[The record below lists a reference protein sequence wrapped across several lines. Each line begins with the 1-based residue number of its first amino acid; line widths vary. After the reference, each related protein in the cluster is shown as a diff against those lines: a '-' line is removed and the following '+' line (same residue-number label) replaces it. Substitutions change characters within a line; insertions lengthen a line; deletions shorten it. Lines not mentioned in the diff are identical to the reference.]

1 MSNSDHSQ
9 PCDGLSLRNVSRRFG
24 ARLAVDDVTLDV
36 RRSEVLCILGAS
48 GCGKSTTLRIAA
60 GLEKA
65 DGGNVFV
72 GAHLVD
78 GQEDGRYHYQPPE
91 TRGIGLMF
99 QDYALFPHLS
109 VRDNIAFG
117 LKGMAQAESATRVA
131 EEIERIGL
139 AHLVDAFP
147 HTLSGGEQQRVAMAR
162 MLAPRPFVVLMDE
175 PFSGLD
181 SSLRES
187 LRGTTMKHLR
197 DAEAAVVIVTH
208 DPDEAMRIGDRVV
221 LMRQGRIAQSGTP
234 LEIYSH
240 PVDPEAAAMLG
251 GGNVFRSQVK
261 GGQAASPFG
270 PVPASDFADG
280 DSVEVYFRSAAIRVG
295 EGGVLAKIRSI
306 LPSPAGLE
314 IEAEIGEGGAPD
326 SGGAPV
332 LVLATAPIDAK
343 LSVGGDIQLRAK
355 PENAFVFP
363 CFEQPCQA

>member
-1 MSNSDHSQ
+1 LSNSDHSQ

-36 RRSEVLCILGAS
+36 RRSEVICILGAS

-65 DGGNVFV
+65 DSGNVFV
-72 GAHLVD
+72 GARLVD

-91 TRGIGLMF
+91 KRGIGLMF

-117 LKGMAQAESATRVA
+117 LKGMAQPESATRVA

-139 AHLVDAFP
+139 AHLADAFP

-187 LRGTTMKHLR
+187 LRGATMKHLR

-221 LMRQGRIAQSGTP
+221 LMRQGRIVQSGTP

-295 EGGVLAKIRSI
+295 KDGVLAKIRSI

-314 IEAEIGEGGAPD
+314 IEAEIGAGAAPD